1 MSETFQFNLP
11 LLQAAQ
17 AQKHVT
23 VNEALTRLDAV
34 AQLRLVSDAE
44 TVPPLSALE
53 GTAYSVPNGAVNA
66 WDGHIGEI
74 AVFVN
79 GGWVF
84 MTPKTG
90 WKAWI
95 ESISDSAVFDGN
107 IWQPRVVAM
116 TASGAST
123 AFHMIEFDHVI
134 TPGAT
139 NTTTVNIEGS
149 MLVFGVTGR
158 IKQAISG
165 TGLTGWKMG
174 VSGMENRYGDPHS
187 TAQGAWIRALT
198 GTPVV
203 YYGAE
208 PLVLSALGG
217 DFISGEIKL
226 VIHGLL
232 FQYPANI

>member
-34 AQLRLVSDAE
+34 AQLRLVSDTE
-44 TVPPLSALE
+44 TVPPLSAIE
-53 GTAYSVPNGAVNA
+53 GTAYAVPNGAVNA

-107 IWQPRVVAM
+107 SWQPRVVAM
-116 TASGAST
+116 TASGASM
-123 AFHMIEFDHVI
+123 AFHLIEFDHVI
-134 TPGAT
+134 SPGSNNYT
-139 NTTTVNIEGS
+139 SVLMDES
-149 MLVFGVTGR
+149 MLVYGITGR
-158 IKQAISG
+158 VTQEITGS
-165 TGLTGWKMG
+165 GLTAFQIG
-174 VSGMENRYGDPHS
+174 VYGIEDRYGASLDP
-187 TAQGAWIRALT
+187 TQGTWIREIT
-198 GTPVV
+198 NRPYV
-203 YYGAE
+203 YGA
-208 PLVLSALGG
+208 PKKLLLTPLGG
-217 DFISGEIKL
+217 NFDAGEIRI

-232 FQYPANI
+232 FQFPVNI